1 MYKRQVP
8 DVTTTVDEP
17 TTFGNLGDT
26 TTFVLGGN
34 PVPLDAD
41 VTISDAELD
50 GATLRIGEFGNHR
63 LGINGV
69 ELVDG
74 APINVSG
81 TDIGVIGSI
90 ANGKREFH
98 FNSAATDALVNEFMQ
113 SITYEYMGTNPPNA
127 SINLDWEFTDLSL
140 IHI

>member
-1 MYKRQVP
+1 LSLETVP

-17 TTFGNLGDT
+17 TFGNLGDT
-26 TTFVLGGN
+26 ATFVLGGA
-34 PVPLDAD
+34 PVTLDAD
-41 VTISDAELD
+41 VIISNAELD

-63 LGINGV
+63 LSINGV

-90 ANGKREFH
+90 AANGKREFH
-98 FNSAATDALVNEFMQ
+98 FNSAATDALVNEFLQ
-113 SITYEYMGTNPPNA
+113 SITYEYDGKNPPSS
-127 SINLDWEFTDLSL
+127 SINLDL
-140 IHI
+140 IFPAVSH